1 MLGKKNQYMLS
12 LFTTYFHYLQAIN
25 PEVCHFR
32 DFRNISEIL
41 DLGTFVRWKV
51 N

>member
-12 LFTTYFHYLQAIN
+12 LFTTYFHYLQAIT

-32 DFRNISEIL
+32 DFRN
-41 DLGTFVRWKV
+41 TVRWKMT
-51 N
+51 